1 MGRVAGEAVDG
12 RLQVLLVAAEVNEGD
27 HFARVVADL
36 GSNVIKPFP
45 SFVPDNKVGAFVL
58 VITDSSAQSCTHR
71 YFLLYSS
78 CLLYTSPSPRD

>member
-36 GSNVIKPFP
+36 SSNVIKPFP

-58 VITDSSAQSCTHR
+58 VITDFSA
-71 YFLLYSS
+71 
-78 CLLYTSPSPRD
+78 